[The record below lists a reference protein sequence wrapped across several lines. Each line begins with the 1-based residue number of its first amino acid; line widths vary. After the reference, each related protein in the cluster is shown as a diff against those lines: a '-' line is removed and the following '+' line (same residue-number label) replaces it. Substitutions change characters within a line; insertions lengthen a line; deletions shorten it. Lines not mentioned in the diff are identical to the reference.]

1 MRVWPT
7 GLVTIHRHVKK
18 DVFAKLYEQ
27 VCVGEGENVVN
38 DSINHRG
45 EGLYFSS

>member
-7 GLVTIHRHVKK
+7 GSATIHRHVKK
-18 DVFAKLYEQ
+18 DVIPKLYEQ
-27 VCVGEGENVVN
+27 VCVGEGKNVVDDN
-38 DSINHRG
+38 INHRG